1 MSEQNWESTILPVV
15 HVVFKFNYKD
25 RFIRGLGIY
34 SNTVLFI
41 KTDTNYHIIMTE
53 SFEAQTSVLKVQYY
67 CIVVA
72 VILCAILTL
81 KFLWFTPLIQL

>member
-1 MSEQNWESTILPVV
+1 MSEQILESTILPLL

-25 RFIRGLGIY
+25 RFIRALGIY
-34 SNTVLFI
+34 SNAVLFI
-41 KTDTNYHIIMTE
+41 KTDTNYNNIMTQ
-53 SFEAQTSVLKVQYY
+53 SFEAQTSVLKLQYY